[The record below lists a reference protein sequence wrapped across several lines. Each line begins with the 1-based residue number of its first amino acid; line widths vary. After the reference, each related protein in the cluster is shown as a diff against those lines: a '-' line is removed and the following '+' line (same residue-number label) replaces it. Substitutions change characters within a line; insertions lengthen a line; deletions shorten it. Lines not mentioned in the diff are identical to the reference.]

1 MEERRINRTHRVGT
15 LTSGGMLILFGTLFL
30 IHIFVPALQYRFIFR
45 LWPLIFIFLGIE
57 ILIGNFR
64 SERLQRQEETV
75 NFLYDKPAILLTF
88 CLTFFAMLIAAVDFC
103 IQQGDMYVQF

>member
-1 MEERRINRTHRVGT
+1 MEERRISRTHRVGT
-15 LTSGGMLILFGTLFL
+15 LTSGSMLILFGTLFL

-64 SERLQRQEETV
+64 SERLQKEETV
-75 NFLYDKPAILLTF
+75 NFIYDKSAIILTF
-88 CLTFFAMLIAAVDFC
+88 CLTFFSMLIAAVDFC
-103 IQQGDMYVQF
+103 LQQGGDMYIQF